1 MIMVVVMIVIVV
13 VAAAVAVVVVV
24 VIVMVVVVIVLIV
37 VVYPLGST
45 LSFYFLVGWTTLTR
59 PIIPITDIHV
69 LPSGEY

>member
-13 VAAAVAVVVVV
+13 AVAVVVVV

-45 LSFYFLVGWTTLTR
+45 LSFYFLVGRTTLTR